1 MKFKTAQRIIPV
13 LDVIMCVAVIVAVWR
28 HLPALWVAAFILL
41 ALRIYLYLR
50 PYACPHC
57 GQAVHPD
64 RGVDTCPKCREKLD
78 M

>member
-1 MKFKTAQRIIPV
+1 MKFKTAQRIILG
-13 LDVIMCVAVIVAVWR
+13 LDVVMCAAVIVAAWR
-28 HLPALWVAAFILL
+28 HLPALWIAAFILL

-57 GQAVHPD
+57 GFAVRPD
-64 RGVDTCPKCREKLD
+64 RGVNVCPKCGEKLD